1 MMRLPPFTYL
11 APVSVADAVKLMADH
26 GPEAMLVAGGTDL
39 YPNMKRRQFEPT
51 VLVGLRGVRDLA
63 GVRQPGAGALAIGA
77 GTTLTAVSRH
87 PEVRARY
94 AALATAAGAV
104 STPQLR
110 NMGTLGGNV
119 CVDTRCNYY
128 NQSYQ
133 WRKAVDFCMK
143 KDGEICLVAP
153 GSPRCWA
160 VSSSDTAPALWSL
173 GASVRLAGP
182 AGERTIPISALYQD
196 DGIQY
201 LTKQPGD
208 IVTEIVLPPADGARS
223 IYLKLRRRGSFDFPV
238 LGVAATLHMDGE
250 VVRQARIV
258 LGAVASLPREALE
271 AARVLVG
278 ERLTPELIDRA
289 ADAAYR
295 PAKPLDNTDMTHPYR
310 KKMVRVYVAR
320 ALRRLAGLPD
330 EAEAMTAL
338 GQRIKAFRA
347 ERALQQRQLAEKA
360 GLTASMLSQIESG
373 RLTPS
378 LPTLGKL
385 AAALGVSIG
394 ALFEPAPAGRLL
406 VSRKADYPVVSFDGT
421 TEKWHVLGA
430 GLFQGKIRAVM
441 STLGPRSRGVKTDK
455 VVIEPGQMKLFYVI
469 EGKVALQYNGDNHV
483 LEAGDSAYLDG
494 GTTHGW
500 ENVGSRIAKVLW
512 VILG

>member
-1 MMRLPPFTYL
+1 MMRLPPFRYQ
-11 APVSVADAVKLMADH
+11 APVSVTDAVKLMADH

-39 YPNMKRRQFEPT
+39 YPNMKRGQFEPS

-63 GVRQPGAGALAIGA
+63 GVRTSASGGLAIGA

-87 PEVRARY
+87 AQVRGRY
-94 AALATAAGAV
+94 DALATAAGVV

-182 AGERTIPISALYQD
+182 AGERTIPLSALYQD

-201 LTKQPGD
+201 LTKQPGE

-223 IYLKLRRRGSFDFPV
+223 VYLKLRRRGSFDFPV
-238 LGVAATLHMDGE
+238 LGVAATLHLEGPI
-250 VVRQARIV
+250 VRQARIV
-258 LGAVASLPREALE
+258 LGAVASLPREAGE
-271 AARVLVG
+271 AARLLVG
-278 ERLTPELIDRA
+278 ERLTAELIDRA

-295 PAKPLDNTDMTHPYR
+295 PAKPLDNTDLTHPYR

-320 ALRRLAGLPD
+320 ALRQLAGLPED
-330 EAEAMTAL
+330 
-338 GQRIKAFRA
+338 
-347 ERALQQRQLAEKA
+347 
-360 GLTASMLSQIESG
+360 
-373 RLTPS
+373 
-378 LPTLGKL
+378 
-385 AAALGVSIG
+385 V
-394 ALFEPAPAGRLL
+394 PA
-406 VSRKADYPVVSFDGT
+406 
-421 TEKWHVLGA
+421 
-430 GLFQGKIRAVM
+430 
-441 STLGPRSRGVKTDK
+441 
-455 VVIEPGQMKLFYVI
+455 
-469 EGKVALQYNGDNHV
+469 
-483 LEAGDSAYLDG
+483 
-494 GTTHGW
+494 
-500 ENVGSRIAKVLW
+500 
-512 VILG
+512 